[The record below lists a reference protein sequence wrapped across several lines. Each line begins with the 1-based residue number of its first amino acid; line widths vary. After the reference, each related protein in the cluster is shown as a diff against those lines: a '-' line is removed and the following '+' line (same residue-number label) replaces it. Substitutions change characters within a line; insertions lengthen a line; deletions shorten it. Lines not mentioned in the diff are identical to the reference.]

1 MKINIVDHNIIV
13 GGGQLQLVNL
23 ANELSKLTKIHVEVS
38 ISNKVF
44 FELKSRVCDRVNVN
58 KIGRKKAE
66 KFHPLNDN
74 FFKLTRKAFSD
85 LYTGIILL
93 HDVTKLERKLRSDII
108 YCMSWLSL
116 LIIIISI
123 KCRLINR
130 PKQLVM
136 NINNIKMTN
145 KFDGL
150 YSWLLKNCD
159 GIIFNSKFTHDS
171 YFGLGIDFSEKSLI
185 NYSLVYPPN
194 YVKRSESTT
203 SIRIGYIGR
212 VSHRKGYSVI
222 EKLKQEVLSDRFAG
236 LIIKGCQELTDLE
249 PFNNPQLPKVYL
261 LSNGKQPWRPIVT
274 VGAEKMIQQGLDW
287 LAKKGRKR
295 IAVLR
300 VPDYASTWQWED
312 HFEKA
317 GLDYRAQWIQ
327 SVGRHEPSVLQT
339 LIPLLMDY
347 PKNQRPDGLL
357 IIDDNLVGH
366 AVASVNAMGL
376 QIGKDLD
383 IVGHC
388 NWPCQTPSMVP
399 IKRIGFHAGDLLK
412 LGLDLIDT
420 QRRGEKPIEYQCL
433 DPSFEEPYS
442 LG

>member
-1 MKINIVDHNIIV
+1 MTSGSATQSDKLAAAIRGKIVSGKISPGNRLPTFQEIESNFSVSRGVAQLAINRLKKDGFVRSQSNQGLFVVDHPPCLKRYALVFAKMPRDSSWPKFNDAMIAEAH
-13 GGGQLQLVNL
+13 QLERN
-23 ANELSKLTKIHVEVS
+23 
-38 ISNKVF
+38 
-44 FELKSRVCDRVNVN
+44 NVN
-58 KIGRKKAE
+58 REFEVFA
-66 KFHPLNDN
+66 
-74 FFKLTRKAFSD
+74 
-85 LYTGIILL
+85 GI
-93 HDVTKLERKLRSDII
+93 HDQREG
-108 YCMSWLSL
+108 
-116 LIIIISI
+116 
-123 KCRLINR
+123 
-130 PKQLVM
+130 PA
-136 NINNIKMTN
+136 
-145 KFDGL
+145 
-150 YSWLLKNCD
+150 
-159 GIIFNSKFTHDS
+159 
-171 YFGLGIDFSEKSLI
+171 
-185 NYSLVYPPN
+185 
-194 YVKRSESTT
+194 
-203 SIRIGYIGR
+203 
-212 VSHRKGYSVI
+212 VI